1 MVTPFSKFQKIE
13 EIEGEGL
20 YNSLYAIMS
29 DSIHS
34 DWGETRQLYLK
45 KQEEKICIIQMTMKC
60 PMADYLFQLI
70 GDYYMYTY
78 MNDSEKYL
86 YN

>member
-1 MVTPFSKFQKIE
+1 
-13 EIEGEGL
+13 
-20 YNSLYAIMS
+20 
-29 DSIHS
+29 
-34 DWGETRQLYLK
+34 
-45 KQEEKICIIQMTMKC
+45 MKC

-86 YN
+86 YNKQKLFMKFDIHSLIGEATAYDKKQQIEAKRPKSWLKKCICLC

>member
-1 MVTPFSKFQKIE
+1 
-13 EIEGEGL
+13 
-20 YNSLYAIMS
+20 
-29 DSIHS
+29 
-34 DWGETRQLYLK
+34 
-45 KQEEKICIIQMTMKC
+45 MTMKC
-60 PMADYLFQLI
+60 PMVDYLFQLI

>member
-34 DWGETRQLYLK
+34 D
-45 KQEEKICIIQMTMKC
+45 
-60 PMADYLFQLI
+60 
-70 GDYYMYTY
+70 
-78 MNDSEKYL
+78 
-86 YN
+86 

>member
-20 YNSLYAIMS
+20 YNSLYAIIS

-45 KQEEKICIIQMTMKC
+45 KQEEK
-60 PMADYLFQLI
+60 D
-70 GDYYMYTY
+70 YMYTY
-78 MNDSEKYL
+78 MNDSEKYQ